1 MNQRTLYSICNYA
14 YKILNNLIIVN
25 ELKIM
30 KKKCEIKNYII
41 VNIIILVFSY
51 FYLIKKTY
59 LVRVIDAIRMFKFF
73 LDGEVDEQRK
83 LYKLH

>member
-1 MNQRTLYSICNYA
+1 MNQRTLYSLCNYA

-59 LVRVIDAIRMFKFF
+59 LERVIDAIRMFKFF

>member
-1 MNQRTLYSICNYA
+1 MNQRTLYSLCNYA

>member
-59 LVRVIDAIRMFKFF
+59 LERVIDAIRMFKFF